1 MSSVT
6 LKPFVKKTFSHA
18 EVARYLSQK
27 GVVRWV
33 KLGDLFAEE
42 YDACV
47 DGRET
52 NPVVGNPGG
61 DVSRLAEAVIAV
73 GAVAGRHF
81 NPGEILKVFD
91 WYLSHVGRFYMHTDE
106 HAMLHLAEFLNE
118 GYGSVRMGG
127 KKFHTAAEMYAY
139 VTNPDPRQQVFLSRY
154 LLDPRFIGCGHMKLM
169 MTKPE
174 QYGMSEKVLRS
185 LSVAFF
191 DTIWNVPEKAK
202 LLAYPM
208 LPGDH
213 KEGAVVNIVIHEEE
227 LTEKTMVPM
236 VAPTDGNTSVF
247 VNHPQVIQFM
257 NRKVAYLLAKE
268 GKSIIKDLD
277 VDPDAVVTHMEHL
290 QNEGVRQTVSA
301 LAWGLPVY
309 TFELG
314 K

>member
-1 MSSVT
+1 MKVAVQ
-6 LKPFVKKTFSHA
+6 PFAKKTFSVE
-18 EVARYLSQK
+18 EVEAYLKQK

-33 KLGDLFAEE
+33 KLGDLLNDE

-52 NPVVGNPGG
+52 NPVIGNPGG

-81 NPGEILKVFD
+81 NPGEILKIFD

-106 HAMLHLAEFLNE
+106 HAMSHLAEFLNE
-118 GYGSVRMGG
+118 GYGAKRMGG
-127 KKFHTAAEMYAY
+127 KKFHSSAEMYQY
-139 VTNPDPRQQVFLSRY
+139 VCNPDPRQQVFLSRY
-154 LLDPRFIGCGHMKLM
+154 LLDPRFVGCGHMKLM

-191 DTIWNVPEKAK
+191 DTMWNVPERSKY
-202 LLAYPM
+202 LAYPM
-208 LPGDH
+208 LAGEH
-213 KEGAVVNIVIHEEE
+213 KEGAVVSIVIPEEE
-227 LTEKTMVPM
+227 LTEKTLVPM
-236 VAPTDGNTSVF
+236 VAPTDGKISIF
-247 VNHPQVIQFM
+247 VNHPQVIRFL
-257 NRKVAYLLAKE
+257 NKKVAYLLAKE
-268 GKSIIKDLD
+268 GGNVIKDLN
-277 VDPDAVVTHMEHL
+277 VDPAAVVTHMEHL
-290 QNEGVRQTVSA
+290 QGEGVRQTVSS

-309 TFELG
+309 TFEMG

>member
-1 MSSVT
+1 M
-6 LKPFVKKTFSHA
+6 KINNQPFPKKTFSSS
-18 EVARYLSQK
+18 EVANYLKQK

-33 KLGDLFAEE
+33 KLGDLLNEE

-81 NPGEILKVFD
+81 NPGEILKIFD

-106 HAMLHLAEFLNE
+106 HAMHHLAEFLNE
-118 GYGSVRMGG
+118 GYGAKRMGG
-127 KKFHTAAEMYAY
+127 KKFHTPAEMYNF
-139 VTNPDPRQQVFLSRY
+139 VTNPDPRLQVFLSRY
-154 LLDPRFIGCGHMKLM
+154 LLDPRFVGCGHMKLM

-191 DTIWNVPEKAK
+191 DTMWNVPERSK

-213 KEGAVVNIVIHEEE
+213 KEGAVVSIVIPEEE

-236 VAPTDGNTSVF
+236 VAPTDGKISIF
-247 VNHPQVIQFM
+247 VNHPQVVRFL
-257 NRKVAYLLAKE
+257 NKKVAYLLAKE
-268 GKSIIKDLD
+268 GGSVIKDLE
-277 VDPDAVVTHMEHL
+277 VDPAAVVTHMEHL
-290 QNEGVRQTVSA
+290 QGEGVRQTVSS

-309 TFELG
+309 TFEMSQ
-314 K
+314 

>member
-1 MSSVT
+1 MKATCLPTPRKTYSQEEIAAY
-6 LKPFVKKTFSHA
+6 LK
-18 EVARYLSQK
+18 QK

-33 KLGDLFAEE
+33 KLGDIFQEE

-91 WYLSHVGRFYMHTDE
+91 WYLSHMGRFYMHTDE
-106 HAMLHLAEFLNE
+106 HAMHHLAEFLNE
-118 GYGSVRMGG
+118 GYGAKRMAG
-127 KKFHTAAEMYAY
+127 KKFHTAHEMYNF
-139 VTNPDPRQQVFLSRY
+139 VTNPDPRLQVFLSRY
-154 LLDPRFIGCGHMKLM
+154 LLDSRFVGCGHMKLM

-191 DTIWNVPEKAK
+191 DTMWNVPEKASQ
-202 LLAYPM
+202 LAYPM

-213 KEGAVVNIVIHEEE
+213 KEGAVVSIVIPGTE
-227 LTEKTMVPM
+227 LSDKTMIPM
-236 VAPTDGNTSVF
+236 VAPTDGKISMF
-247 VNHPQVIQFM
+247 VNHPQVVQYL
-257 NRKVAYLLAKE
+257 NKKVAYLLARD
-268 GKSIIKDLD
+268 GKNIIKDLD
-277 VDPDAVVTHMEHL
+277 VDPEAVMTHMEHL

-309 TFELG
+309 TFEMG
-314 K
+314 Q

>member
-1 MSSVT
+1 MKVA
-6 LKPFVKKTFSHA
+6 LQPFAKKTYSQEHIA
-18 EVARYLSQK
+18 KYLQQK

-33 KLGDLFAEE
+33 KLGDLLKSE

-52 NPVVGNPGG
+52 SPIVGNPGG
-61 DVSRLAEAVIAV
+61 DVSRLAEAIIAV

-81 NPGEILKVFD
+81 NPGEILKIFD
-91 WYLSHVGRFYMHTDE
+91 WYVSNFGNFYMHTDD
-106 HAMLHLAEFLNE
+106 HAMHHLAEFLNE
-118 GYGSVRMGG
+118 GYGVKRMGG
-127 KKFHTAAEMYAY
+127 KKFHTPTEMYNF
-139 VTNPDPRQQVFLSRY
+139 VKNPDPRLQVFLSRY

-191 DTIWNVPEKAK
+191 DTMWNVPERAER
-202 LLAYPM
+202 LVYPCF
-208 LPGDH
+208 PGDH
-213 KEGAVVNIVIHEEE
+213 KEGAVVSIVIPVEK
-227 LTEKTMVPM
+227 LTEETLVPM
-236 VAPTDGNTSVF
+236 VAPTDGVTSIF
-247 VNHPQVIQFM
+247 VNHPQVVQFM
-257 NRKVAYLLAKE
+257 NEKVAYLLAKE
-268 GKSIIKDLD
+268 GGSVIKDLD
-277 VDPDAVVTHMEHL
+277 VDPDAVVAHMEHL

-309 TFELG
+309 TFEMG